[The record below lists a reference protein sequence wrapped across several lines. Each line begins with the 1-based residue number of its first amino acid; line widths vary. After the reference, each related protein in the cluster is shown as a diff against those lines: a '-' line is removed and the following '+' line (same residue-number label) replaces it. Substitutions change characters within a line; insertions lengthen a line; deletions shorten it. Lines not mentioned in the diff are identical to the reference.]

1 MNTDHVVVQG
11 SDMWCKAC
19 GKREPIKLP
28 LSVKDFT
35 IHVQTWTKQHRA
47 CATYSKRGNNHMA
60 ASAIM
65 QALARIARLGPDA
78 QELALD
84 ARHAFEEYQR
94 ADPRTVV
101 AYDSGRSVCL
111 HCGTPYEGKEAA
123 P

>member
-19 GKREPIKLP
+19 GKREPLKLP

-35 IHVQTWTKQHRA
+35 IHVQTWTEQHKD
-47 CATYSKRGNNHMA
+47 CASYSKRGDKQVA
-60 ASAIM
+60 AS
-65 QALARIARLGPDA
+65 ARIARLGPDA

-94 ADPRTVV
+94 ADPRMTVV
-101 AYDSGRSVCL
+101 YDSGRSVCL

>member
-19 GKREPIKLP
+19 GKREPLLLP
-28 LSVKDFT
+28 LSVKDFS
-35 IHVQTWTKQHRA
+35 IFVQSWTEQHKA
-47 CATYSKRGNNHMA
+47 CASYSKRGDKQVA

-65 QALARIARLGPDA
+65 QALARIARLGPEA
-78 QELALD
+78 QELSLD

-111 HCGTPYEGKEAA
+111 HCGKPYENKEQ

>member
-11 SDMWCKAC
+11 SDVWCKAC

-28 LSVKDFT
+28 LSVKDFS
-35 IHVQTWTKQHRA
+35 IFVQTCTEQHKA
-47 CATYSKRGNNHMA
+47 CATYSKRGDKQIA
-60 ASAIM
+60 ASAVM
-65 QALARIARLGPDA
+65 QALARLARLGPEA

-94 ADPRTVV
+94 ADPRTQVV
-101 AYDSGRSVCL
+101 YDGGRSICL
-111 HCGTPYEGKEAA
+111 HCGKPYQEVE

>member
-1 MNTDHVVVQG
+1 MSTDHVVVQG

-28 LSVKDFT
+28 LSVKDFS
-35 IHVQTWTKQHRA
+35 ILVQTWTEQHKD
-47 CATYSKRGNNHMA
+47 CASYSKRGDKQMA

-65 QALARIARLGPDA
+65 MALARIARLSPEA
-78 QELALD
+78 QEFALD

-101 AYDSGRSVCL
+101 AYDGGRSVCL
-111 HCGTPYEGKEAA
+111 HCGKKYQEVEP
-123 P
+123 